1 MVYYEYPELGY
12 YAGIKGEYDMKKRIT
27 RVLSLVFVLVI
38 VASLMPSA
46 LAAGYRTKNGWII
59 TTGDRLFTKTST
71 VTIKNTTPGEPIR
84 VTITGIS
91 GCTVKRGP
99 GASWDGGWVGSS
111 FLISPQGSATFYI
124 NTKLGRAGCVDYRV
138 TGAWGGNVSYRI
150 SAQKVYAYC

>member
-1 MVYYEYPELGY
+1 
-12 YAGIKGEYDMKKRIT
+12 MKKRII

-71 VTIKNTTPGEPIR
+71 VTIKNTTSDESIR

-91 GCTVKRGP
+91 NCKVIRGP

-124 NTKLGRAGCVDYRV
+124 KTKLGRAGCVDYRV
-138 TGAWGGNVSYRI
+138 TGLWGGNVSYRI
-150 SAQKVYAYC
+150 NAQKVYAYC

>member
-1 MVYYEYPELGY
+1 M
-12 YAGIKGEYDMKKRIT
+12 
-27 RVLSLVFVLVI
+27 LVI

-71 VTIKNTTPGEPIR
+71 VTIKNTTSDELIR

-91 GCTVKRGP
+91 NCKVIRGP

-124 NTKLGRAGCVDYRV
+124 KQSSAEPDVWIIELPVF
-138 TGAWGGNVSYRI
+138 GAEMFRI
-150 SAQKVYAYC
+150 E